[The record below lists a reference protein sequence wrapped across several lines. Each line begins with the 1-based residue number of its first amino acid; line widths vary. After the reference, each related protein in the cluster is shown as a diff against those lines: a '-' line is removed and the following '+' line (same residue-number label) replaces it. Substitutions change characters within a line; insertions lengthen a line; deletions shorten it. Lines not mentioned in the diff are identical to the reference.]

1 MLIVLQDINTK
12 DAHNILNHVDK
23 VVEVLSR
30 NCNPDDFKIQD
41 ILAHYNGD
49 GTYGFAIRTMD
60 FVGTYIV
67 PARSMGI
74 DKT

>member
-1 MLIVLQDINTK
+1 MLIVLRDINTK
-12 DAHNILNHVDK
+12 DAHNVLNHIDR

-30 NCNPDDFKIQD
+30 NCNPDGFEIQD
-41 ILAHYNGD
+41 ILAHCNGD

-60 FVGTYIV
+60 LVGTYTV
-67 PARSMGI
+67 SARSMGI